1 MEDKIKELENSYTI
15 LNNVCAGFRGTR
27 QEHEQ
32 LLGALGAVKKLID
45 EKIKESNA
53 QEDKETFED

>member
-32 LLGALGAVKKLID
+32 LLGALGVVKSLID
-45 EKIKESNA
+45 KEINDNHS
-53 QEDKETFED
+53 QDKKPSKD

>member
-32 LLGALGAVKKLID
+32 LLGALGVVKKLID
-45 EKIKESNA
+45 KEINDNHLP
-53 QEDKETFED
+53 DKKSKE